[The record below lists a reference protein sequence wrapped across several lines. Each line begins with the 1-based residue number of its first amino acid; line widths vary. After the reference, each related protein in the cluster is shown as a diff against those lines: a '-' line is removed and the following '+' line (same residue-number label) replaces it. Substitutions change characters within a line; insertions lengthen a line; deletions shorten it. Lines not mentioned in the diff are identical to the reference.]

1 MGLERYRQKRNFR
14 ITPEPE
20 GRVKKRT
27 GAPLKFVIQKHAARR
42 LHYDF
47 RLELDGVMLSWA
59 VPKGPSLD
67 PNDKRLAMH
76 VEDHPMEYGD
86 FEGVI
91 PAKQYGAGTVMLWD
105 RGAWIPKS
113 DPKEGFEKGRL
124 KFELE
129 GEKLHGGWNLVRSRS
144 GKYEGDSW
152 LLIKEADEYARLGA
166 AASIADDMPNS
177 VATGR
182 SLEEIAAS
190 SDRVWHSNKSV
201 EANVKAGA
209 VAKPKR
215 ATGVDKVAGARRAAQ
230 PQFIEAEL
238 ATLTK
243 TPPEGANWIHEIKYD
258 GYRMLARIADGSARM
273 ISRNKKDW
281 TANFSSIA
289 RAVALL
295 PVETAWIDGEVVA
308 LDAQGRSSFQ
318 ALQNALSASPPAD
331 LVYLVFDLLYLDG
344 YDLTRVKLTERKELL
359 HSLVSSA
366 GGSIRYSDHFSV
378 PGKDFYA
385 NVCKLGL
392 EGMVSKRG
400 DLAHHAGR
408 GTAWIK
414 VKCARRQ
421 EMVIGGFTDPGGSR
435 KGFGALLLG
444 VYDDGKLLY
453 SGRVGTG
460 FDDELLSS
468 LRSTLDKLEQPK
480 TPFENPPRG
489 ADARGVHWVRP
500 KLVAEVNFTEW
511 TSDGTLRHPAFVGL
525 RADKRATDVVRETE
539 QAVDE
544 APTRAQEPEQA
555 KASKQSKESKQA
567 HSQKETD
574 APKQADAPKHK
585 ATPKQAQAP
594 KQAPAGKHADGLKQG
609 PARKSAAADSP
620 GAIAGIVLSNPDKV
634 LYPEAGFTKRDLA
647 RFYER
652 IGDWILPHLAQR
664 PLTLLRCPNGWN
676 KPCFFQKNADS
687 SVIDA
692 IERVKIPGGSG
703 GPSLYMMANS
713 LTALIGLVQ
722 MGTLELHPWGS
733 TAERLGYPDRL
744 TFDLDPDDK
753 VSWDDLRQAA
763 LLVKTLL
770 ENVGLQAFL
779 KTTGGKGLHVV
790 VAIEPS
796 IDWEDA
802 KGFTKAAAELLE
814 RTFPDRFTSKL
825 LKISRGGKIF
835 IDYLRNAEGATAVG
849 AYSIRARA
857 NAPVSTPIEWSELGR
872 DVRFDY
878 FNISS
883 VMKRV
888 AKLKRDP
895 WAKMAA
901 AARPLDKAS
910 MAKVGYKQR

>member
-1 MGLERYRQKRNFR
+1 MGLDKYRQKRNFR

-20 GRVKKRT
+20 GRVKKRNH
-27 GAPLKFVIQKHAARR
+27 AALKFVIQKHAATR

-105 RGAWIPKS
+105 RGTWIPKS
-113 DPKEGFEKGRL
+113 DPKEGFDKGRL
-124 KFELE
+124 KFELD
-129 GEKLHGGWNLVRSRS
+129 GEKLHGGWNLVKSRS
-144 GKYEGDSW
+144 GKYGGESW
-152 LLIKEADEYARLGA
+152 LLFKEADEYARLGE
-166 AASIADDMPNS
+166 AASIGDDMPNS

-182 SLEEIAAS
+182 SLKEIAES
-190 SDRVWHSNKSV
+190 GDRVWHSNKSV
-201 EANVKAGA
+201 AANVKAGA

-215 ATGVDKVAGARRAAQ
+215 ATGVAKVAGARKASLPAFVE
-230 PQFIEAEL
+230 PEL

-243 TPPEGANWIHEIKYD
+243 TAPEGASWIHEIKYD
-258 GYRMLARIADGSARM
+258 GYRMLSRIAEGSARM

-281 TANFSSIA
+281 TANFPSIA
-289 RAVALL
+289 RAATRL
-295 PVETAWIDGEVVA
+295 PVKTAWIDGEVVA

-318 ALQNALSASPPAD
+318 ALQNALSASPSAD

-344 YDLTRVKLTERKELL
+344 FDLTRVRLTERKELL

-366 GGSIRYSDHFSV
+366 GGAIRYSDHFSV
-378 PGKDFYA
+378 PGNDFLA
-385 NVCKLGL
+385 NACKLGL

-408 GTAWIK
+408 SAAWMK
-414 VKCARRQ
+414 VKCQRRQ

-435 KGFGALLLG
+435 RGFGALLLG
-444 VYDDGKLLY
+444 VYDDGKLRY

-460 FDDELLSS
+460 FDDALLAK
-468 LRSTLDKLEQPK
+468 LRGTLDKLEQPK
-480 TPFENPPRG
+480 SPFQNPPRG

-500 KLVAEVNFTEW
+500 TLVADVEFTEW

-525 RADKRATDVVRETE
+525 RADKRASDVAREVE
-539 QAVDE
+539 HAADE
-544 APTRAQEPEQA
+544 APPEPKTPAKRAA
-555 KASKQSKESKQA
+555 V
-567 HSQKETD
+567 
-574 APKQADAPKHK
+574 
-585 ATPKQAQAP
+585 
-594 KQAPAGKHADGLKQG
+594 
-609 PARKSAAADSP
+609 RKSSP
-620 GAIAGIVLSNPDKV
+620 SNAPGSIAGIVLSNADKV
-634 LYPEAGFTKRDLA
+634 LYPEAGVKKRDLA
-647 RFYER
+647 HYYER
-652 IGDWILPHLAQR
+652 VGDWILPHLAQR
-664 PLTLLRCPNGWN
+664 PLTLLRCPNGWD
-676 KPCFFQKNADS
+676 KACFYQKNADS

-692 IERVKIPGGSG
+692 IDRVKIPGGNG
-703 GPSLYMMANS
+703 TPSLYMMANS
-713 LTALIGLVQ
+713 LTAIIGLVQ

-733 TAERLGYPDRL
+733 TAERLAYPDRL

-753 VSWDDLRQAA
+753 VSWDDLKQAA
-763 LLVKTLL
+763 LVVKTLL
-770 ENVGLQAFL
+770 ENIGLQAYL

-825 LKISRGGKIF
+825 LKVSRGGKIF

-857 NAPVSTPIEWSELGR
+857 NAPVSTPIEWSELDR

-878 FNISS
+878 FNVAT
-883 VMKRV
+883 VMKRF
-888 AKLKRDP
+888 AKLKHDP
-895 WAKMAA
+895 WAGMAK

-910 MAKVGYKQR
+910 MAKVGYRRK

>member
-20 GRVKKRT
+20 GGVGKRT
-27 GAPLKFVIQKHAARR
+27 NAALKFVIQKHAARR

-105 RGAWIPKS
+105 RGTWIPKTE
-113 DPKEGFEKGRL
+113 PKEAYEKGRL
-124 KFELE
+124 KFELN
-129 GEKLHGGWNLVRSRS
+129 GEKLRGGWNLVRSRS
-144 GKYEGDSW
+144 GKYGGESW
-152 LLIKEADEYARLGA
+152 LLIKEADEYARLGE
-166 AASIADDMPNS
+166 AASIVDDMPDS

-182 SLEEIAAS
+182 SLKEIAES
-190 SDRVWHSNKSV
+190 GDRVWHSDKSV
-201 EANVKAGA
+201 AANVKAGA
-209 VAKPKR
+209 VAKSKGV
-215 ATGVDKVAGARRAAQ
+215 TGIGKVTGARKA
-230 PQFIEAEL
+230 PLPNFIEAEL

-243 TPPEGANWIHEIKYD
+243 TAPEGANWIHEIKYD
-258 GYRMLARIADGSARM
+258 GYRMLCRIAEGSARM

-281 TANFSSIA
+281 TGNFSSIA
-289 RAVALL
+289 RAAARL
-295 PVETAWIDGEVVA
+295 PVKTAWLDGEVVA
-308 LDAQGRSSFQ
+308 LDPKGRSSFQ

-344 YDLTRVKLTERKELL
+344 FDLTRVNLTERKELL
-359 HSLVSSA
+359 HSLLSGV
-366 GGSIRYSDHFSV
+366 GGGIRYSDHFSV
-378 PGKDFYA
+378 PGKAFLDNA
-385 NVCKLGL
+385 CKLGL
-392 EGMVSKRG
+392 EGMISKRR

-408 GTAWIK
+408 SGAWLKI
-414 VKCARRQ
+414 KCARRQ
-421 EMVIGGFTDPGGSR
+421 EMVVGGFTDPGGSR
-435 KGFGALLLG
+435 RGFGALLLG
-444 VYDDGKLLY
+444 VYDDKGKLLY

-468 LRSTLDKLEQPK
+468 LRRTLDALEQPK
-480 TPFENPPRG
+480 SPFENPPRG
-489 ADARGVHWVRP
+489 ADARGVHWVKP
-500 KLVAEVNFTEW
+500 KLVAEVEFTEW
-511 TSDGTLRHPAFVGL
+511 TSDGTLRHPAFLGL

-539 QAVDE
+539 RTVEE
-544 APTRAQEPEQA
+544 AERTMEDTRTKA
-555 KASKQSKESKQA
+555 KA
-567 HSQKETD
+567 
-574 APKQADAPKHK
+574 PKLAAV
-585 ATPKQAQAP
+585 
-594 KQAPAGKHADGLKQG
+594 
-609 PARKSAAADSP
+609 RKSAPGNAPKVTPAVRKSVPADQP
-620 GAIAGIVLSNPDKV
+620 GSIAGIVLSNPDKV

-647 RFYER
+647 RYYER
-652 IGDWILPHLAQR
+652 VGDWILPHLAQR
-664 PLTLLRCPNGWN
+664 PLTLYRCPNGWN
-676 KPCFFQKNADS
+676 KPCFYQKNADS

-692 IERVKIPGGSG
+692 IDRVKIPGGNG
-703 GPSLYMMANS
+703 TPSLYMMANS
-713 LTALIGLVQ
+713 LTAVVGLVQ

-733 TAERLGYPDRL
+733 TAERLAYPDRL

-753 VSWDDLRQAA
+753 VTWDDLKKAA

-770 ENVGLQAFL
+770 ENVGMQVFL

-825 LKISRGGKIF
+825 LKVSRGGKIF

-857 NAPVSTPIEWSELGR
+857 NAPVSTPVEWSELSR
-872 DVRFDY
+872 DIRFDY
-878 FNISS
+878 FNVSS
-883 VMKRV
+883 VMKRF

-910 MAKVGYKQR
+910 MAKVGYRRK

>member
-20 GRVKKRT
+20 GKVDKRKS
-27 GAPLKFVIQKHAARR
+27 ASLRFVIQKHAARR

-47 RLELDGVMLSWA
+47 RLELDGVLLSWA

-76 VEDHPMEYGD
+76 VEDHPIEYGD

-113 DPKEGFEKGRL
+113 DPKEAFEKGRL
-124 KFELE
+124 KFDLD

-144 GKYEGDSW
+144 GKYSGESW
-152 LLIKEADEYARLGA
+152 LLFKEADEYARLGE

-190 SDRVWHSNKSV
+190 GDRVWHSNKSV
-201 EANVKAGA
+201 AANVKAGA
-209 VAKPKR
+209 VAKAKPLS
-215 ATGVDKVAGARRAAQ
+215 GVGKVAGARKAAL
-230 PQFIEAEL
+230 PNLVEAEL
-238 ATLTK
+238 ATLVK
-243 TPPEGANWIHEIKYD
+243 DAPNGANWIHEIKYD
-258 GYRMLARIADGSARM
+258 GYRMLCRVAEGSARM
-273 ISRNKKDW
+273 ISRNRKDW
-281 TANFSSIA
+281 TANFPTIA
-289 RAVALL
+289 RAAARL
-295 PVETAWIDGEVVA
+295 PVKTAWLDGEVVA
-308 LDAQGRSSFQ
+308 LDEKGRSSFQ
-318 ALQNALSASPPAD
+318 ALQNALSASPAAD
-331 LVYLVFDLLYLDG
+331 LAYLVFDLLYLDG
-344 YDLTRVKLTERKELL
+344 YDLRGVKLTDRKTLL
-359 HSLVSSA
+359 QSLLSSA
-366 GGSIRYSDHFSV
+366 PANIRYSDHFSV
-378 PGKDFYA
+378 PGAAFLENA
-385 NVCKLGL
+385 CKLGL

-400 DLAHHAGR
+400 DLAHHNGR
-408 GTAWIK
+408 SAAWLK

-435 KGFGALLLG
+435 RGFGALLLG
-444 VYDDGKLLY
+444 VYDGGKLLY

-460 FDDELLSS
+460 FDDA
-468 LRSTLDKLEQPK
+468 TLAKMRRALDTIEQPK
-480 TPFENPPRG
+480 SPFENPPRG

-500 KLVAEVNFTEW
+500 KLVADVEFTEW
-511 TSDGTLRHPAFVGL
+511 TTDGTLRHPSFIGL
-525 RADKRATDVVRETE
+525 RADKKPTEVVRETE
-539 QAVDE
+539 RVLEEPAKEAKIESKTAGKKSKARAVQSKSMKPSAVE
-544 APTRAQEPEQA
+544 SKTA
-555 KASKQSKESKQA
+555 KAATVPSKPAKPGAIHKIAPS
-567 HSQKETD
+567 D
-574 APKQADAPKHK
+574 AP
-585 ATPKQAQAP
+585 
-594 KQAPAGKHADGLKQG
+594 G
-609 PARKSAAADSP
+609 S
-620 GAIAGIVLSNPDKV
+620 IAGIVLSNHDKI

-647 RFYER
+647 RYYER
-652 IGDWILPHLAQR
+652 VGDWILPHLAQR
-664 PLTLLRCPNGWN
+664 PLTLLRCPNGWD
-676 KPCFFQKNADS
+676 KPCFYQKNADK

-692 IERVKIPGGSG
+692 IDRVKVPGGSVY
-703 GPSLYMMANS
+703 LMANT
-713 LTALIGLVQ
+713 LTAVIGLVQ

-733 TAERLGYPDRL
+733 TADRLGAPDRL

-753 VSWDDLRQAA
+753 VSWDDLKKAA

-770 ENVGLQAFL
+770 ESVGMEPFL

-857 NAPVSTPIEWSELGR
+857 NAPVSTPMEWSELGR

-878 FNISS
+878 FNIAA

-901 AARPLDKAS
+901 AARPLDKAM
-910 MAKVGYKQR
+910 MAKVGYRRK